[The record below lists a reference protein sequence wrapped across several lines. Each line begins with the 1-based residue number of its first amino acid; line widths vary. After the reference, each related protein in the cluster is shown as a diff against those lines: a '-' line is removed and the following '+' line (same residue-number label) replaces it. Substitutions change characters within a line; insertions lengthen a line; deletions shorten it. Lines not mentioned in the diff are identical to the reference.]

1 MFCDSQP
8 FQRFP
13 HKILQKPPIRTCA
26 VAVKCVKSLSD
37 NSHGNVSLIPL
48 RSLSPQ
54 SHDSLV
60 RVKLVSQWQRRPSLL
75 HFYQLRHQNK
85 WNDDE
90 DEDEEGDGPGV
101 GWRHGI
107 DPSRALRIDVAFGCV
122 DVELVVDTT
131 WLGLVLII
139 GY

>member
-1 MFCDSQP
+1 M
-8 FQRFP
+8 
-13 HKILQKPPIRTCA
+13 
-26 VAVKCVKSLSD
+26 
-37 NSHGNVSLIPL
+37 
-48 RSLSPQ
+48 
-54 SHDSLV
+54 
-60 RVKLVSQWQRRPSLL
+60 

-85 WNDDE
+85 WNDDQ

-107 DPSRALRIDVAFGCV
+107 DLSRALRIDVAFGCV